1 MPGPRAWRLSIE
13 TELKFALSPEAR
25 KNVERHRGLHATPHT
40 DHTTYFDTPDLVLR
54 KAGFTLRIRHR
65 LGEESFVQ
73 NVKAPGPGGSRFR
86 RQEWEWP
93 LAGEQLELDRLS
105 EVPALPLLLAGDK
118 ERLKPVFRT
127 EVERTQCVLSPSDGT
142 RVELAIDEGVVAA
155 NGHSEPLSDLEIELK
170 EGPEEAL
177 YRLGLDLLRAA
188 PLSLLMESKADR
200 GYRLYDGSR
209 AAARKA
215 QPIALDPGL
224 GLHAAFAALADA
236 VLDQLLANQPA
247 ALRGCE
253 VEGIHQM
260 RVAVRRLL
268 SLPRL
273 FEPCIEP
280 HARARLEDELRRLG
294 GVLGAARDWDVFV
307 AETLP
312 AARDDGGGRDWIGPL
327 LAHAVEKQHAAH
339 QAAKKAVLASDFSRF
354 VLTFQAW
361 SRCGEALLPYHL
373 IDRPLAKVA
382 PGLLDRLAKKAGK
395 RLAKRDADDAAS
407 LYALRKDAKKLRYSI
422 EFLDALY
429 ARDSRRYL
437 ESCDAL
443 QKRLGDFN
451 DLKTATRLAT
461 DLSQDGRLDL
471 APALGVV
478 ANWTKARRPRLLKRA
493 EKACEAFARE
503 KPFWR

>member
-1 MPGPRAWRLSIE
+1 ME

-25 KNVERHRGLHATPHT
+25 KSVERHTGVHAVPHA
-40 DHTTYFDTPDLVLR
+40 DHTIYFDTPDLALR

-73 NVKAPGPGGSRFR
+73 NVKAPVPGGSPFQ

-93 LAGEQLELDRLS
+93 VAGEQLELDRLS

-118 ERLKPVFRT
+118 ERLKAVFRT
-127 EVERTQCVLSPSDGT
+127 EVERTKCVLSPSDGA

-209 AAARKA
+209 PAARKA
-215 QPIALDPGL
+215 QPITLNPGL
-224 GLHAAFAALADA
+224 GLHAAFVALTDAA
-236 VLDQLLANQPA
+236 LDQLLANQPA
-247 ALRGCE
+247 ALKGCE

-260 RVAVRRLL
+260 RVAVRRLR
-268 SLPRL
+268 SLLRL

-280 HARARLEDELRRLG
+280 HARARFEDELRRLG
-294 GVLGAARDWDVFV
+294 EVLGAARDWDVFV

-312 AARDDGGGRDWIGPL
+312 AATDDGVGRDWIEPL
-327 LAHAVEKQHAAH
+327 RARTVEKQHAAH
-339 QAAKKAVLASDFSRF
+339 QAAKKVVLASDFSRF
-354 VLTFQAW
+354 VLAFQAW
-361 SRCGEALLPYHL
+361 SRCGEALMPDHL
-373 IDRPLAKVA
+373 IDRQLAKVA
-382 PGLLDRLAKKAGK
+382 PGLLDRLAKKVGK
-395 RLAKRDADDAAS
+395 RLVARDADDAAS
-407 LYALRKDAKKLRYSI
+407 LHALRKDAKKLRYSI

-429 ARDSRRYL
+429 ARDSKGYL
-437 ESCDAL
+437 KSCDAL

-451 DLKTATRLAT
+451 DLETTTRLAT
-461 DLSQDGRLDL
+461 ELSQDGHLDL

-478 ANWTKARRPRLLKRA
+478 ANWTKARRPKLLKRA

-503 KPFWR
+503 KPFWQ